1 MNIRA
6 TERHFSFLA
15 SCVTG
20 YDVRVTLIDDRSVV
34 GFTQM
39 PSNNRAYITLSYTT
53 NLYVGL
59 SEQQKLIYMLGV
71 LAHEALHLC
80 YTAFDA
86 LNRKAIVLSRKAD
99 KEAFHEIC
107 NVVEDPAIE
116 YAASRKIG
124 GKMLKALSAII
135 KHTWDTAPGI
145 HEGIQPK
152 DAEASVYTQVIRAMI
167 QAGDRGSLKGHFLCD
182 TARDVFAEILPL
194 FNAAIVEPDG
204 EERAEYYVKIYR
216 ILEPYSRKEAE
227 EMDKKPKHG
236 KPLSMPNGMG
246 NGEPMP
252 GDADDCDD
260 DQGQGASQN
269 PSEES
274 AASKKQAMRKKME
287 QAATGENGE
296 NSEETQDGNGE
307 QKSAKP
313 ESKKG
318 KGKGQETKQDKP
330 HFDERPFEAS
340 SKSVDD
346 LTALDEDMIF
356 TQEDIDS
363 LLSDIEQVETQI
375 QISEAA
381 ERILLERSRE
391 DLLEDTPDV
400 INHKADNPNEE
411 RYNEIVT
418 RYSPKISTLTSELRK
433 IFMNDRSR
441 VKTSNHGSRINTKR
455 LVDGKLHSNI
465 MLQRTFPKE
474 LDDMAIYLLIDKS
487 GSMGRSNGKGKRN
500 DQCAAETAICLY
512 EALKALRVP
521 VYITGFTTRGSKAL
535 HMHYVTWNSPQSDKY
550 TLANFA
556 ADDCNYDYYSI
567 MEATRILKKHHA
579 KHKLLI
585 VISDGAPCN
594 PMNNMHHLD
603 GVGATAAAI
612 TQARKTTDVL
622 GVALNCFDEKV
633 YASMYGK
640 DYITVST
647 ANDMF
652 LPISETIQK
661 IVKSW

>member
-20 YDVRVTLIDDRSVV
+20 YDVKVSIIDDRSVV
-34 GFTQM
+34 GYTQM
-39 PSNNRAYITLSYTT
+39 PTHNRAYITLSYTT
-53 NLYVGL
+53 GLYDNVP
-59 SEQQKLIYMLGV
+59 EHKRLIFMMGV

-86 LNRKAIVLSRKAD
+86 IKRKAIVLSRKAD
-99 KEAFHEIC
+99 KDAFHEIA

-124 GKMLKALSAII
+124 GKMLKALAAII
-135 KHTWDTAPGI
+135 KHTWDTSPAI
-145 HEGIQPK
+145 HEGIDPK
-152 DAEASVYTQVIRAMI
+152 DAEASVYSQVIRAMI
-167 QAGDRGSLKGHFLCD
+167 QAGDRGALKGHFMCD

-194 FNAAIVEPDG
+194 FNAAIVEPNG
-204 EERAEYYVKIYR
+204 EERADYYVQIYR

-227 EMDKKPKHG
+227 EMDKKPQHG
-236 KPLSMPNGMG
+236 KPLSMPNGIG
-246 NGEPMP
+246 DGEPMP
-252 GDADDCDD
+252 GDADDSEDD
-260 DQGQGASQN
+260 AGNGNSQT
-269 PSEES
+269 
-274 AASKKQAMRKKME
+274 AAQQSPAGKKQAKREQME
-287 QAATGENGE
+287 KAAAGEDGE
-296 NSEETQDGNGE
+296 GADEDKQGTQGVKEQKGNG
-307 QKSAKP
+307 KSKGGP
-313 ESKKG
+313 EK
-318 KGKGQETKQDKP
+318 DK

-340 SKSVDD
+340 SKNVDD
-346 LTALDEDMIF
+346 LTAIDEDMIF
-356 TQEDIDS
+356 TAEDIES
-363 LLSDIEQVETQI
+363 LMSDIEQVETQI

-381 ERILLERSRE
+381 ERILLEQAKG

-400 INHKADNPNEE
+400 INYKADNPNED
-411 RYNEIVT
+411 RYNDIIQ
-418 RYSPKISTLTSELRK
+418 RYAPKIATLTSELRK

-487 GSMGRSNGKGKRN
+487 GSMSRSNGRGKRN

-512 EALKALRVP
+512 EAFRALRVP

-535 HMHYVTWNSPQSDKY
+535 HMHYVTWHSPQSDKY

-594 PMNNMHHLD
+594 PRSGMHNLD
-603 GVGATAAAI
+603 GVSATAAAI
-612 TQARKTTDVL
+612 TQARKTTAVL

-633 YASMYGK
+633 YSSMYGK

>member
-20 YDVRVTLIDDRSVV
+20 YDVKVNIIDDHSVV
-34 GFTQM
+34 GYTQM
-39 PSNNRAYITLSYTT
+39 PTHNRAYITLSYTT
-53 NLYVGL
+53 PLYNGS
-59 SEQQKLIYMLGV
+59 SETQKLVYMLGV

-86 LNRKAIVLSRKAD
+86 IKRKSIVLSRKAD
-99 KEAFHEIC
+99 KDAFHEIA
-107 NVVEDPAIE
+107 NVVEDAAIE
-116 YAASRKIG
+116 FAASKKIG
-124 GKMLKALSAII
+124 GKMLKALASVIQ
-135 KHTWDTAPGI
+135 HTWETSPAI
-145 HEGIQPK
+145 HEEIDPK
-152 DAEASVYTQVIRAMI
+152 DAESSVYTQVVRAMI
-167 QAGDRGSLKGHFLCD
+167 QIGDRGAIKGHFLCD
-182 TARDVFAEILPL
+182 TARDVFAQVLPL
-194 FNAAIVEPDG
+194 FNAAVVEPDG
-204 EERAEYYVKIYR
+204 EERAEYYVRIYR

-227 EMDKKPKHG
+227 EMQQQPQHG

-252 GDADDCDD
+252 GDTDDGDD
-260 DQGQGASQN
+260 NQGQGNSQN
-269 PSEES
+269 SSEQS
-274 AASKKQAMRKKME
+274 TADKKHAMRKQME
-287 QAATGENGE
+287 QAAAGDKADAMQSAAGDDVTAHQSIGEE
-296 NSEETQDGNGE
+296 A
-307 QKSAKP
+307 AKNA
-313 ESKKG
+313 
-318 KGKGQETKQDKP
+318 QR

-340 SKSVDD
+340 NKNVEDM
-346 LTALDEDMIF
+346 TAIDEDMVF
-356 TQEDIDS
+356 TQDDINA
-363 LLSDIEQVETQI
+363 LLGDIEQVETQI

-381 ERILLERSRE
+381 ERILTEQAKG

-400 INHKADNPNEE
+400 INHKANNPNES
-411 RYNEIVT
+411 RYNDVVQKYAPQIA
-418 RYSPKISTLTSELRK
+418 TLAGELRK

-487 GSMGRSNGKGKRN
+487 GSMSRSNGRGKRN

-512 EALKALRVP
+512 EALRALRVP

-535 HMHYVTWNSPQSDKY
+535 HMHYVTWHSPQSDKY

-594 PMNNMHHLD
+594 PRNGMHHMD

-612 TQARKTTDVL
+612 TQARKTTSVL

>member
-15 SCVTG
+15 SCVSG
-20 YDVRVTLIDDRSVV
+20 YNVRVSIVDDRSFV

-39 PSNNRAYITLSYTT
+39 PTQNRAHITLSYTSD
-53 NLYVGL
+53 LYDGL
-59 SEQQKLIYMLGV
+59 SEPQTLVYMLGV

-86 LNRKAIVLSRKAD
+86 IKRKAIVLSRKAD
-99 KEAFHEIC
+99 KEAFHEIA

-116 YAASRKIG
+116 YAASRKMG
-124 GKMLKALSAII
+124 GKMLKALAAVI
-135 KHTWDTAPGI
+135 KYTWDTAPAI
-145 HEGIQPK
+145 HEGISPDK
-152 DAEASVYTQVIRAMI
+152 AESCVYSQVIRAMI
-167 QAGDRGSLKGHFLCD
+167 QAGDRGALKGHFMCD
-182 TARDVFAEILPL
+182 TARDVFAAILPL

-227 EMDKKPKHG
+227 EMEKKPNHG
-236 KPLSMPNGMG
+236 KPMSMPDGMG
-246 NGEPMP
+246 NGESMP
-252 GDADDCDD
+252 NDSDSED
-260 DQGQGASQN
+260 GAQN
-269 PSEES
+269 DNNQNAKAS
-274 AASKKQAMRKKME
+274 AATQKQELRKAME
-287 QAATGENGE
+287 QAAKSNGDKDGQGEKSAAKTKRKNGK
-296 NSEETQDGNGE
+296 NAADTSEEH
-307 QKSAKP
+307 
-313 ESKKG
+313 
-318 KGKGQETKQDKP
+318 

-340 SKSVDD
+340 NKNADD
-346 LTALDEDMIF
+346 MSALDEDMIF
-356 TQEDIDS
+356 TEEDVAS

-381 ERILLERSRE
+381 ERVLLERSRE
-391 DLLEDTPDV
+391 DLMDDTPDV
-400 INHKADNPNEE
+400 INQKANNPNEE
-411 RYNEIVT
+411 RYNHIVQM
-418 RYSPKISTLTSELRK
+418 YAPKIATLASELRK

-441 VKTSNHGSRINTKR
+441 VKNASHGSRINTKR
-455 LVDGKLHSNI
+455 LIDGKLHSNI
-465 MLQRTFPKE
+465 MWQRSFPKE
-474 LDDMAIYLLIDKS
+474 LDDMAVYLLMDKS
-487 GSMGRSNGKGKRN
+487 GSMSKNNGRGKRN

-512 EALKALRVP
+512 EALRSLRVP

-535 HMHYVTWNSPQSDKY
+535 HMHYVTWNSPQCDKY

-594 PMNNMHHLD
+594 PRNGMHSMD
-603 GVGATAAAI
+603 GVSATAAAI
-612 TQARKTTDVL
+612 TQARKATDVL
-622 GVALNCFDEKV
+622 GVAINCFDERV

-640 DYITVST
+640 DYITAST
-647 ANDMF
+647 AHDMF
-652 LPISETIQK
+652 LPIGDALQK

>member
-20 YDVRVTLIDDRSVV
+20 YDVKVSIIDDRSVV

-39 PSNNRAYITLSYTT
+39 PTHNRAYITLSYTT
-53 NLYVGL
+53 TLYNGL
-59 SEQQKLIYMLGV
+59 SEAQKLVFMLGV

-86 LNRKAIVLSRKAD
+86 INRKAIVLSRQAD
-99 KEAFHEIC
+99 KEAFHEIA

-124 GKMLKALSAII
+124 GKMLKALSAVI
-135 KHTWDTAPGI
+135 KHTWDVAPDI
-145 HEGIQPK
+145 HEGINPN
-152 DAEASVYTQVIRAMI
+152 DAEATVYSQVIRAMI
-167 QAGDRGSLKGHFLCD
+167 QAGDRGALKGHFMCD

-204 EERAEYYVKIYR
+204 EERADYYVQIYR

-236 KPLSMPNGMG
+236 KPLSMPNGIG
-246 NGEPMP
+246 DGEPMP
-252 GDADDCDD
+252 GDADDSEDD
-260 DQGQGASQN
+260 NGNGNSQNASQQSPADAKQAKRKQMERAAMGEGDEEGEEAVETQQGQQCA
-269 PSEES
+269 
-274 AASKKQAMRKKME
+274 E
-287 QAATGENGE
+287 Q
-296 NSEETQDGNGE
+296 Q
-307 QKSAKP
+307 Q
-313 ESKKG
+313 G
-318 KGKGQETKQDKP
+318 KGKEHGDPKKDK

-340 SKSVDD
+340 SKNVDD
-346 LTALDEDMIF
+346 LTAIDEDMIF
-356 TQEDIDS
+356 TTEDIES
-363 LLSDIEQVETQI
+363 LMSDIEQVETQI

-381 ERILLERSRE
+381 ERILLEQAKG

-400 INHKADNPNEE
+400 INQKAANPDES
-411 RYNEIVT
+411 RYNEIVL
-418 RYSPKISTLTSELRK
+418 RYSPKIATLTSELRK

-441 VKTSNHGSRINTKR
+441 VKTAQHGSRVNTKR
-455 LVDGKLHSNI
+455 LIDGKLHSNI
-465 MLQRTFPKE
+465 MLQRTYPKD

-512 EALKALRVP
+512 EALRTLRIP

-535 HMHYVTWNSPQSDKY
+535 HMHYVTWHSPQSDKY

-594 PMNNMHHLD
+594 PMNGMHHLD
-603 GVGATAAAI
+603 GVSATAAAI

>member
-20 YDVRVTLIDDRSVV
+20 YDVKVSIIDDRSVV

-39 PSNNRAYITLSYTT
+39 PTHNRAYITLSYTT
-53 NLYVGL
+53 DLYKGL
-59 SEQQKLIYMLGV
+59 SENQKLVYMLGV

-86 LNRKAIVLSRKAD
+86 IKRKSIVLSRQAD
-99 KEAFHEIC
+99 KDAFHEIS

-116 YAASRKIG
+116 YAASKKIG
-124 GKMLKALSAII
+124 GQMLKALSAII

-145 HEGIQPK
+145 HEDIDPQY
-152 DAEASVYTQVIRAMI
+152 AEASVYTQVIRAMI

-182 TARDVFAEILPL
+182 TARDVFAQVLPL

-204 EERAEYYVKIYR
+204 EERAEYYVDIYR

-227 EMDKKPKHG
+227 EMPKKPDHG

-246 NGEPMP
+246 DGEPMP
-252 GDADDCDD
+252 GDEDESDDT
-260 DQGQGASQN
+260 QGQGNSSQA
-269 PSEES
+269 SEES
-274 AASKKQAMRKKME
+274 AAGKKQAMRKAME
-287 QAATGENGE
+287 QAAAGEDNQDD
-296 NSEETQDGNGE
+296 EEG
-307 QKSAKP
+307 QKVSAQAANLKQG
-313 ESKKG
+313 KG
-318 KGKGQETKQDKP
+318 KGKNQQTKEER

-340 SKSVDD
+340 SKNVDD
-346 LTALDEDMIF
+346 LTAIDEDMIF
-356 TQEDIDS
+356 TAEDIEA
-363 LLSDIEQVETQI
+363 LMSDIEQAEMQI
-375 QISEAA
+375 QISEAT
-381 ERILLERSRE
+381 ERMLMEQAKD

-400 INHKADNPNEE
+400 INHKANNPNEE
-411 RYNEIVT
+411 RYNDIVQA
-418 RYSPKISTLTSELRK
+418 YAPKISTLTSELRK

-441 VKTSNHGSRINTKR
+441 TKTAQHGSRVNTKR
-455 LVDGKLHSNI
+455 LIDGKLHSNI
-465 MLQRTFPKE
+465 MLQRTHPKD

-487 GSMGRSNGKGKRN
+487 GSMSRSNGKGKRN

-512 EALKALRVP
+512 EALRALRVP
-521 VYITGFTTRGSKAL
+521 VYITGFTTRGSKAV
-535 HMHYVTWNSPQSDKY
+535 HMHYVTWHSPQSDKY

-567 MEATRILKKHHA
+567 MEATRILKKHPA

-594 PMNNMHHLD
+594 PMGGMHHMD
-603 GVGATAAAI
+603 GVSATAAAVV
-612 TQARKTTDVL
+612 QARKTTDVL

-647 ANDMF
+647 AHDMF

>member
-20 YDVRVTLIDDRSVV
+20 YDVKVSLIDDRSVV

-39 PSNNRAYITLSYTT
+39 PTHNRAYITLSYTT
-53 NLYVGL
+53 DLYKGL
-59 SEQQKLIYMLGV
+59 SENQKLVYMLGV

-86 LNRKAIVLSRKAD
+86 MKRKSIVLSRQAD
-99 KEAFHEIC
+99 KDAFHEIA

-116 YAASRKIG
+116 YAASKKIG
-124 GKMLKALSAII
+124 GQMLKALAAII
-135 KHTWDTAPGI
+135 KHTWDTAPNIHDGI
-145 HEGIQPK
+145 DPQY
-152 DAEASVYTQVIRAMI
+152 AEASVYTQVIRAMI

-182 TARDVFAEILPL
+182 TARDVFAQVLPL

-204 EERAEYYVKIYR
+204 QERAEYYVDIYR

-227 EMDKKPKHG
+227 EMSQKPDHG
-236 KPLSMPNGMG
+236 KPFSMPNGMG

-252 GDADDCDD
+252 GDEDESDDNH
-260 DQGQGASQN
+260 GQGNSSQ
-269 PSEES
+269 PSTES
-274 AASKKQAMRKKME
+274 AADKKQVMRKAME
-287 QAATGENGE
+287 NAATDEGGEDTAEGKSAAQPTNPQKSTGK
-296 NSEETQDGNGE
+296 SETQ
-307 QKSAKP
+307 SAK
-313 ESKKG
+313 E
-318 KGKGQETKQDKP
+318 ER

-340 SKSVDD
+340 SKNVDD
-346 LTALDEDMIF
+346 LATMDEDMVF
-356 TQEDIDS
+356 TDEDIQA
-363 LLSDIEQVETQI
+363 LISDIEQAEMQI
-375 QISEAA
+375 QISEAT
-381 ERILLERSRE
+381 ERMLMEQAKD

-400 INHKADNPNEE
+400 INHKANNPNEE
-411 RYNEIVT
+411 RYNDIVQ
-418 RYSPKISTLTSELRK
+418 RYAPQIATLTSELRK

-441 VKTSNHGSRINTKR
+441 VKTSNHGSRINAKR

-487 GSMGRSNGKGKRN
+487 GSMSRSNGRGKRN

-512 EALKALRVP
+512 EALRALRVP
-521 VYITGFTTRGSKAL
+521 VYITGFTTRGPKAL
-535 HMHYVTWNSPQSDKY
+535 HMHYVTWHSPQSDKY

-567 MEATRILKKHHA
+567 MDATRILKKHHA

-594 PMNNMHHLD
+594 PRNGMHHMD
-603 GVGATAAAI
+603 GVSATAAAI
-612 TQARKTTDVL
+612 TQARKTTSVL

>member
-20 YDVRVTLIDDRSVV
+20 YDVKVNIIDDRSVV
-34 GFTQM
+34 GYTQM
-39 PSNNRAYITLSYTT
+39 PTHNRAYITLSFTST
-53 NLYVGL
+53 LYDNIP
-59 SEQQKLIYMLGV
+59 EHIKLIFMMGV

-86 LNRKAIVLSRKAD
+86 IKRKAIVLSRKAD
-99 KEAFHEIC
+99 KDAFHEIA
-107 NVVEDPAIE
+107 NVVEDAAIE
-116 YAASRKIG
+116 FAASKKIG
-124 GKMLKALSAII
+124 GKMLKALASVI
-135 KHTWDTAPGI
+135 KHTWDAAPEIHQGI
-145 HEGIQPK
+145 DPN
-152 DAEASVYTQVIRAMI
+152 DAEASVYTQVVRAMI
-167 QAGDRGSLKGHFLCD
+167 QIGDRGAIKGHFLSN
-182 TARDVFAEILPL
+182 TARDVFAQVLPL
-194 FNAAIVEPDG
+194 FNAAVVEPDG
-204 EERAEYYVKIYR
+204 EERADYYVRIYR

-227 EMDKKPKHG
+227 EMKQQPPHG

-252 GDADDCDD
+252 GNGDESNDQ
-260 DQGQGASQN
+260 QGQGNSQN
-269 PSEES
+269 LSEQS
-274 AASKKQAMRKKME
+274 AAEKKHTMRKQME
-287 QAATGENGE
+287 QAAAGENGKE
-296 NSEETQDGNGE
+296 HQAKKCGEEDVTNTSQTSHKVKAKSEEH
-307 QKSAKP
+307 
-313 ESKKG
+313 
-318 KGKGQETKQDKP
+318 

-340 SKSVDD
+340 NKSIDD
-346 LTALDEDMIF
+346 MTAIDEDMVF
-356 TQEDIDS
+356 TQDDINS
-363 LLSDIEQVETQI
+363 LLNDIEQVETQI

-381 ERILLERSRE
+381 ERILMEQAKD

-400 INHKADNPNEE
+400 INHKADNPNED
-411 RYNEIVT
+411 RYNDVIQ
-418 RYSPKISTLTSELRK
+418 RYAPKIATLTSELRK

-487 GSMGRSNGKGKRN
+487 GSMSRSNGRGKRN

-512 EALKALRVP
+512 EALRALRVP

-535 HMHYVTWNSPQSDKY
+535 HMHYVTWHSPQSDKY

-594 PMNNMHHLD
+594 PRNGMHHMD
-603 GVGATAAAI
+603 GVSATAAAI
-612 TQARKTTDVL
+612 TQARKTTSVL
-622 GVALNCFDEKV
+622 GVALNCFDAKV